1 MCYKCL
7 DNIFW
12 LSDIMVLFR
21 DKNYLNF
28 IPNNKMTHVEQLNAV
43 TRFCIYLIII
53 LLLTKRSKIL
63 VYVAICIIILT
74 VVFYLVII
82 KNEKNKKKLNE
93 INDNNNKSNE
103 IQYGFYGFDNKLNFS
118 NKKQKKKYYSKEQM
132 KEYNK
137 TTCLKP
143 TIENPFMNGSVES
156 YKKYDPPE
164 PCNVDDDEIKS
175 TMVDLF
181 NVDLYRDVGDLF
193 ENKNSQRMFYTVPY
207 TNAPNQSGFAN
218 WLYGNHKTCKTD
230 QKECLQYEDLR
241 YSNFNALR

>member
-12 LSDIMVLFR
+12 ISDIMVLFR
-21 DKNYLNF
+21 DNNYLDF
-28 IPNNKMTHVEQLNAV
+28 IPSNKMTHVEQLNAI

-63 VYVAICIIILT
+63 IYVAICIIILT
-74 VVFYLVII
+74 VVFYYGII
-82 KNEKNKKKLNE
+82 KSEKNKIKFNE
-93 INDNNNKSNE
+93 SNVRTDKSDK
-103 IQYGFYGFDNKLNFS
+103 IQYGFYDFDNKLNFT
-118 NKKQKKKYYSKEQM
+118 NEKQKKKYYSKEQM

-137 TTCLKP
+137 STCLKP
-143 TIENPFMNGSVES
+143 TIDNPFMNNSVES
-156 YKKYDPPE
+156 YKQYDPPE
-164 PCNVDDDEIKS
+164 PCHVDDDEIKTS
-175 TMVDLF
+175 MVNLF

-207 TNAPNQSGFAN
+207 TNAPNQDGFAN
-218 WLYGNHKTCKTD
+218 WLYGNYKTCKTD

>member
-1 MCYKCL
+1 M
-7 DNIFW
+7 I
-12 LSDIMVLFR
+12 LFR
-21 DKNYLNF
+21 DKNYLDF

-53 LLLTKRSKIL
+53 LILTKRSKIL
-63 VYVAICIIILT
+63 IYTAICVIILT
-74 VVFYLVII
+74 IIFYLVIM
-82 KNEKNKKKLNE
+82 KNENNKIKLNE
-93 INDNNNKSNE
+93 LNTKKDKSDE
-103 IQYGFYGFDNKLNFS
+103 IQYGFYDFDNKLNFPT
-118 NKKQKKKYYSKEQM
+118 KKQKKKYYNKEQM

-137 TTCLKP
+137 TICSNP
-143 TIENPFMNGSVES
+143 TIDNPFMNGSIET

-218 WLYGNHKTCKTD
+218 WLYGNYKTCKTD

>member
-12 LSDIMVLFR
+12 LSDIMILFR
-21 DKNYLNF
+21 DKKYLDF
-28 IPNNKMTHVEQLNAV
+28 IPTNKMTHVEQLNAI

-53 LLLTKRSKIL
+53 LLITKRSKIL
-63 VYVAICIIILT
+63 IYIAIIVIILT
-74 VVFYLVII
+74 IVFYYVII
-82 KNEKNKKKLNE
+82 KNNKNKMKLNE
-93 INDNNNKSNE
+93 QEVNNDKSNE
-103 IQYGFYGFDNKLNFS
+103 IQYGFYDFDNKLTFPT
-118 NKKQKKKYYSKEQM
+118 KKEKEKYYTKEQM
-132 KEYNK
+132 NEYNK
-137 TTCLKP
+137 TICLKP
-143 TIENPFMNGSVES
+143 TIENPFMNGSIET

-218 WLYGNHKTCKTD
+218 WLYGNYKTCKTD
-230 QKECLQYEDLR
+230 QKECLRYQDLR